1 MESGLLTDA
10 EPNRVHKAI
19 AKLEKMGKLDCVI
32 TQNIDNLHQ
41 GKAGNSPE
49 LVFELHGNMNRAK
62 CLACGG
68 GYPIE
73 YALEQ
78 LKDTGEPQCM
88 LCSGM
93 LKPDVVFFG
102 ESLPHAV
109 LQEATQRSSR
119 CDLFIVIGSSLA
131 VYPAAY
137 MPLYAREAG
146 ADLVIIN
153 AMPTSCDLHAVVV
166 INAGAGEIME
176 AVISKMRR
184 AT

>member
-1 MESGLLTDA
+1 MAHSGGKWTPNGA

-19 AKLEKMGKLDCVI
+19 AELEKMGKLDCVI

-41 GKAGNSPE
+41 KAGNSPE
-49 LVFELHGNMNRAK
+49 QVFELHGNMNRAK

-78 LKDTGEPQCM
+78 LKDIGEPQCM

-102 ESLPHAV
+102 ESLPQAV
-109 LQEATQRSSR
+109 LREATQRSGSS
-119 CDLFIVIGSSLA
+119 DLFIVIGSSLA

-153 AMPTSCDLHAVVV
+153 ADADFLRSACRHCRQCR
-166 INAGAGEIME
+166 GW
-176 AVISKMRR
+176 RR
-184 AT
+184 NGSRYSRK